1 MNLKTNRRRY
11 RLTEKNE
18 IIDKY
23 IIAENKD

>member
-1 MNLKTNRRRY
+1 MNFKTNRRRY

-23 IIAENKD
+23 IITEIKD